1 MVNPMVEL
9 HCDIRRLPLCIYHKK
24 KLTLRINK
32 SVGMVLGIIKM
43 SNIKTKKIKQI

>member
-24 KLTLRINK
+24 KSCVNLHT
-32 SVGMVLGIIKM
+32 IISEQK
-43 SNIKTKKIKQI
+43 